1 MGSIRLE
8 NIGVQFGRVSALEQ
22 VDATFEPG
30 SMTAIVGENGAG
42 KSTLLRAIMGLVPL
56 ASGRVSFDGLRAK
69 DIAYLP
75 QAQDIDRS
83 FPIDVSDFVSLGAWP
98 RLGLFRGSDPHEQRF
113 LEAAIER
120 VGLEEQRHTV
130 IGKLSGGQFQR
141 ALFARLILQDSPV
154 LLLDEPFSAVDTQTT
169 IELMDLLRAWHAQG
183 RTIIAVL
190 HDLGL
195 VAREFPEALL
205 LNRRLVARGASVDV
219 LSDVRSSP
227 VRPTTSVAA

>member
-98 RLGLFRGSDPHEQRF
+98 RLGLFRGSDPHEQRL

-141 ALFARLILQDSPV
+141 ALVARLILQDSPV